1 MNIIT
6 ISKKRVNK
14 HGGVVILSLKEY
26 QKLRE
31 RVVPIHY
38 LKGKEA
44 GKLDKLVKDGLKA
57 YQGGSCKII
66 QSLADI
72 G

>member
-1 MNIIT
+1 MNVIT
-6 ISKKRVNK
+6 IAKKRINK

-26 QKLRE
+26 QKLCE
-31 RVVPIHY
+31 KVVPIYY

-44 GKLDKLVKDGLKA
+44 DTLDKLVKDGLKA
-57 YQGGSCKII
+57 YRRGSYKAIK
-66 QSLADI
+66 SLADI